1 MLVKR
6 KIKEWLKRYLPPE
19 IVGTITAIAAATLAH
34 HFTSNGI
41 TIAYVATLG
50 ESIGFFATVF
60 IQHLIVVIKKNKIID
75 KSFSFLDFTKI
86 MGSMA
91 IEYGPAGIIDSFLL
105 RPFFMYIFPSLLSN
119 FTLGILVGKIVGD
132 FTFYLLVI
140 VSYELK
146 KRKTLRD

>member
-6 KIKEWLKRYLPPE
+6 KIKEWLKRYLPSE

-34 HFTSNGI
+34 HFTSNRI

-60 IQHLIVVIKKNKIID
+60 IQHLIVVSKKNIIID

-146 KRKTLRD
+146 KQKTFRD